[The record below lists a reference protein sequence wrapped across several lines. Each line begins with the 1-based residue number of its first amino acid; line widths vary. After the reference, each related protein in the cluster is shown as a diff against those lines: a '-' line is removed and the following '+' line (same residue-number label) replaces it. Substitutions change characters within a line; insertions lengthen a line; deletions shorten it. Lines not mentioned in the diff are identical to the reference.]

1 MMGDSMMEKTIDW
14 GHEILRWKE
23 LVSTAQIEQ
32 ADFVRT
38 LLEAGASRQE
48 VQRNLA
54 IRPSRMAALLNIIDA
69 KRGGPEAMESV
80 PIVAEAAVEVEDQMF
95 DAAKFERH
103 RKWLHEVPTEQI
115 AKVVVNAV
123 KRVAYWFRRR
133 KIYVPK
139 TFRNRLE
146 DAMFGVMTKC
156 RLQTKTTQMWSEKK
170 AREGKN
176 AQRKGA

>member
-23 LVSTAQIEQ
+23 LISTAQIEQ

-38 LLEAGASRQE
+38 LLESGASREEIQL
-48 VQRNLA
+48 NLA
-54 IRPSRMAALLNIIDA
+54 IRPSRMAALLSIIDA
-69 KRGGPEAMESV
+69 KRGGPQAMESV
-80 PIVAEAAVEVEDQMF
+80 PIVAEAAVEVEDQIF
-95 DAAKFERH
+95 DAQKFYRC
-103 RKWLHEVPTEQI
+103 RKWLHEVPTEKI
-115 AKVVVNAV
+115 ATVVVNAA
-123 KRVAYWFRRR
+123 KRVACWFRRR

-156 RLQTKTTQMWSEKK
+156 RLQSKERQQREARQ

-176 AQRKGA
+176 AQ